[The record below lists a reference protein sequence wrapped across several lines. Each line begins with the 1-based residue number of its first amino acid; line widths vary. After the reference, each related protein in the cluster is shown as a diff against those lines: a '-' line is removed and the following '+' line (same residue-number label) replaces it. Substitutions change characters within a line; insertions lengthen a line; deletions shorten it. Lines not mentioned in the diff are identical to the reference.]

1 MSESLTDRTE
11 PQIRRGAGE
20 ARFGAKSLM
29 RDKASCLSKWLC
41 DPKRAYAAIGY
52 GRINVFGHSLFISPR
67 FSIERICVILKKRKQ
82 DFITHTSEQTKPEH
96 KKKAPTAQRAAGAYD
111 FH

>member
-1 MSESLTDRTE
+1 MPIQMALR
-11 PQIRRGAGE
+11 PKARICGAY
-20 ARFGAKSLM
+20 
-29 RDKASCLSKWLC
+29 
-41 DPKRAYAAIGY
+41 PAIGY

-96 KKKAPTAQRAAGAYD
+96 KKRPPQSKEPQEPMTSIKNLSD
-111 FH
+111 LI